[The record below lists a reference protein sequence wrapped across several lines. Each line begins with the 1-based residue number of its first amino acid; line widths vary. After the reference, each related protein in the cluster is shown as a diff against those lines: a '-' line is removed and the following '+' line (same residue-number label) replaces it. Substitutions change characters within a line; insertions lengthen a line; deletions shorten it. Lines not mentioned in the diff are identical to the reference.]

1 MQHARNASKSPF
13 VALSPGQGKIIDR
26 TFRVGH
32 MGLVDENDIREVL
45 SAIKAV
51 LPKVGFVPA
60 GV

>member
-1 MQHARNASKSPF
+1 
-13 VALSPGQGKIIDR
+13 
-26 TFRVGH
+26 